1 MTESGIPSDRP
12 KPLTP
17 AEAYKAIQQLL
28 ELRDSIGWTRHARNR
43 ARERRFTT
51 DDVRRVL
58 VRGTVSPDPQWDE
71 QFENWKYKVS
81 GRDYDDEPL
90 AVIIVLEPH
99 LGRITLITGEDA

>member
-1 MTESGIPSDRP
+1 MNPP

-17 AEAYKAIQQLL
+17 AEAHAAIQRLL
-28 ELRDSIGWTRHARNR
+28 ELRDSIGWTQHARNR
-43 ARERRFTT
+43 ARDRRFTA

-71 QFENWKYKVS
+71 QFQNWHYKVS

-90 AVIIVLEPH
+90 AVIIALEPH